1 MNTHISPTRFLV
13 HNSRTHELAN
23 SKCLLAEKKRGAFAS
38 ASVGSESNSEST
50 EAEVLFPIIQAVLFL
65 VTVCHLW
72 FMRQKAESILQLQGI
87 QNKRNTGL
95 SKWSLATISLGTSSI
110 PVQGCS
116 LAAAAGM
123 DSHEEGE
130 WSTVWCYRR
139 CSPSPPSLIPLLLA
153 LPSDRGS
160 LSWPATRRLL
170 RRGLRDSECDS
181 VPGWFLTA
189 RNTVWCRNLG
199 CPSHFCSA
207 RASGF
212 GLWSSGWGSSSL
224 WSDSSGAFEPAHWCL
239 NGIEAKE
246 GIKHQNSCTCEH
258 IQ

>member
-1 MNTHISPTRFLV
+1 M
-13 HNSRTHELAN
+13 LAL
-23 SKCLLAEKKRGAFAS
+23 CL
-38 ASVGSESNSEST
+38 N
-50 EAEVLFPIIQAVLFL
+50 
-65 VTVCHLW
+65 
-72 FMRQKAESILQLQGI
+72 
-87 QNKRNTGL
+87 N
-95 SKWSLATISLGTSSI
+95 I

-170 RRGLRDSECDS
+170 RRGLRDCECDS
-181 VPGWFLTA
+181 VPGLFLTA
-189 RNTVWCRNLG
+189 RNTLWRLHLG

-207 RASGF
+207 IASGF
-212 GLWSSGWGSSSL
+212 GPWSSGWGLSSL
-224 WSDSSGAFEPAHWCL
+224 WSDSSGAFEPVRWYL
-239 NGIEAKE
+239 NNTDAKE
-246 GIKHQNSCTCEH
+246 GIKHIKILVPVIISNNSF
-258 IQ
+258 ISIVQYKSYLLFI